1 MFVDLLV
8 FKVLLL
14 TFDIAFSSVFCFT
27 SVLPDNGKTSHGLFL
42 FLFFRKTDKLVWLF
56 PSFPGF
62 FATAPE
68 TSYLS
73 YRAAS
78 SIVA

>member
-42 FLFFRKTDKLVWLF
+42 FLSFRKTDKLV
-56 PSFPGF
+56 
-62 FATAPE
+62 
-68 TSYLS
+68 
-73 YRAAS
+73 
-78 SIVA
+78 